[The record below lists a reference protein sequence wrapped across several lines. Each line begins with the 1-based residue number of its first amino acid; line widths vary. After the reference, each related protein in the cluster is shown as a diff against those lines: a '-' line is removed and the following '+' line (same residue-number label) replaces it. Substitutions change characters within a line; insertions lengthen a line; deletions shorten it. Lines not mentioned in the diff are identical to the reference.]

1 MVYANYERRKVK
13 HMPESKKGVPS
24 QPDSEQESPH
34 EFYTNSVQINMGP
47 FDMFLDFSNRTPE
60 HPTPKPSA
68 RIYTSIQHAWVM
80 AKIMDRLF
88 AQYRQGGGTITI
100 PDQVL
105 NELGLIEEYREDWG
119 K

>member
-1 MVYANYERRKVK
+1 VNQMPETKKGIRSQSEGEQEGPQEFYAN
-13 HMPESKKGVPS
+13 
-24 QPDSEQESPH
+24 
-34 EFYTNSVQINMGP
+34 SVGINMGP

-60 HPTPKPSA
+60 HPTPKPIA

-100 PDQVL
+100 PEQVL
-105 NELGLIEEYREDWG
+105 NELGLLEEYRDDWG
-119 K
+119 KQI